1 MKYTPEMIQSAM
13 PHIFDVLET
22 PPQPEREAGMPGK
35 AKDPRT
41 ANDPIIYMI
50 DIRRAWEH
58 CEWLSYEQRQ
68 AILAYALCGT
78 YRAASFFT
86 DVPIMT
92 LQGRA
97 EAGLEL
103 MSQWLGTTQVE
114 RDEMLAEALKP
125 REYKQMK

>member
-50 DIRRAWEH
+50 DIRRAWER

-68 AILAYALCGT
+68 AVLAYALCGT
-78 YRAASFFT
+78 HEAASFFT
-86 DVPIMT
+86 DVPART
-92 LQGRA
+92 LEYRVD
-97 EAGLEL
+97 AGLEL